1 MTPIQLCHEICA
13 TPEYKNQLH
22 AKGWSESDVVEV
34 GSGKFSH
41 DEIAAA
47 FTDAYFIARKQVP
60 MVCGASPRE
69 EKKRHR
75 EFRKVYEDEGKRILG
90 ISPMTALFGAIVFI
104 FGGPLGLVLAV
115 ASALLQHFMERDLA
129 QDPAMDICAA
139 AY

>member
-1 MTPIQLCHEICA
+1 MTPVQLCHEICS
-13 TPEYKNQLH
+13 TPEYKTVL
-22 AKGWSESDVVEV
+22 AKGGYDADTVVNYQ
-34 GSGKFSH
+34 GRDLSH
-41 DEIAAA
+41 DDIAHA

-104 FGGPLGLVLAV
+104 FGGPLGLVLTI
-115 ASALLQHFMERDLA
+115 ASALLTHFMERDLSK
-129 QDPAMDICAA
+129 DPAMDICAA